1 MENTQNDP
9 LKCPKT
15 VATLRWLNFGF
26 QVLPMDGGNKLGD
39 FGPISPFDH
48 FRRYPDHTPAMR
60 LPDRVV
66 ALVSDDLDQLAAYLK
81 AIGAP
86 RNLGLKNASKHAALF
101 RLNPSDKLSQKA
113 KLPDGIKLV
122 RPGTPVRLP
131 WGEHLEQSRIYM
143 HSEDQMFELPF
154 EVFQDEVDLTPKAS
168 VAQPT
173 SAGTASVD
181 FMADEAEPTIEPSEL
196 TGGDLDHD
204 EPSELPIDS
213 ADDDPE
219 CEEPVAAEHPAPVA
233 YTEEPTLLDRF
244 SLRGKSDEIRKQI
257 VDEKPLLGRLALTG
271 QLSIWFGPTNAGK
284 TLIFMAL
291 LNKAIS
297 EGRITGGQCYY
308 INADDSGTGLLT
320 KTELLED
327 QGCHTIA
334 PGYQRF
340 DASMVDDLLT
350 KLAENSQAN
359 GMFVILDTA
368 KKFVDPLNKRDSA
381 RFATICR
388 KFSLKGGTMLV
399 LAHTNKYPGANGKQQ
414 YAGAADLV
422 QDFDAAYTID
432 VLSDGPDDKVIEFT
446 KNKARGDS
454 AESAAYAFNN
464 QPSLTYPERLA
475 SVREVDPD
483 QLHSLQ
489 KIVAQANDAEV
500 IVAIKAAISAGSMSK
515 MELAVH
521 VAGRVS
527 IGRNKVVNILE
538 RYQGDNAAEHLWY
551 FETGPN
557 GRKTYRLHGSP
568 PAD

>member
-1 MENTQNDP
+1 MENIENETP
-9 LKCPKT
+9 KCPIM

-26 QVLPMDGGNKLGD
+26 DVLPLDANGKLSAFGGS
-39 FGPISPFDH
+39 SPRDH
-48 FRRYPDHTPAMR
+48 YRQHPDHVPAAR
-60 LPDRVV
+60 LPKGVI
-66 ALVSDDLDQLAAYLK
+66 ALVSEDVETLFAYLK
-81 AIGAP
+81 AINAP
-86 RNLGLKNASKHAALF
+86 TVLVLRNGSKHAALYQLHCMD
-101 RLNPSDKLSQKA
+101 RLSQPP
-113 KLPDGIKLV
+113 KLPADIKLV
-122 RPGTPVRLP
+122 RPGKTISLP
-131 WGEHLEQSRIYM
+131 WGENLTKSKIHLHNLTQL
-143 HSEDQMFELPF
+143 FELPLD
-154 EVFQDEVDLTPKAS
+154 VFQDEFVLPNKL
-168 VAQPT
+168 VADHAPVQEL
-173 SAGTASVD
+173 SE
-181 FMADEAEPTIEPSEL
+181 ADDGAEQSEPA
-196 TGGDLDHD
+196 
-204 EPSELPIDS
+204 ELPHDN
-213 ADDDPE
+213 AGDDPE
-219 CEEPVAAEHPAPVA
+219 CDEPLAADKPAPVA
-233 YTEEPTLLDRF
+233 YTEQPTLLDRF

-257 VDEKPLLGRLALTG
+257 VDEKPLLGRLALSG
-271 QLSIWFGPTNAGK
+271 QLTIWFGPTNAGK

-320 KTELLED
+320 KTELLDD

-334 PGYQRF
+334 PGYEQF
-340 DASMVDDLLT
+340 DASMVDGLLT
-350 KLAENSQAN
+350 KLAENSQAK

-368 KKFVDPLNKRDSA
+368 KKFVDPLNKRDSTH
-381 RFATICR
+381 FATICR

-446 KNKARGDS
+446 KIKARGNS

-483 QLHSLQ
+483 QLNSLQ
-489 KIVAQANDAEV
+489 KVVAQANDAEV
-500 IVAIKAAISAGSMSK
+500 IAAINAAISAGSMSK

-538 RYQGDNAAEHLWY
+538 RYQGDNAVEHLWY
-551 FETGPN
+551 FETGAN
-557 GRKTYRLHGSP
+557 GRKTYHLHGP
-568 PAD
+568 LPAD